1 VPCAASCEADRE
13 QSSGSVF
20 GRATLAALLESSVMT
35 LFTVRNLAI
44 VPLDGLVWG
53 LARAAREIG

>member
-1 VPCAASCEADRE
+1 VPCVASCAADGER
-13 QSSGSVF
+13 SSGSLL
-20 GRATLAALLESSVMT
+20 GRATSAALLESSVMT
-35 LFTVRNLAI
+35 LFAVRNLAI